1 MLYRNWRHR
10 NENLTNNDIDNYLIN
25 ISPDG
30 YSIFYQAFK
39 EGGSADMLM
48 YDLKSSNIIKIIE
61 FKSEAAG

>member
-1 MLYRNWRHR
+1 
-10 NENLTNNDIDNYLIN
+10 LIN